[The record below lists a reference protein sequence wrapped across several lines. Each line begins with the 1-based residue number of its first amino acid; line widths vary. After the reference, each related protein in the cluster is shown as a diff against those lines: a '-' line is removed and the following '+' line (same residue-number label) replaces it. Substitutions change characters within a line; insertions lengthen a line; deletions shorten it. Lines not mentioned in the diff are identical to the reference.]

1 MGAVPITVAV
11 VAGGLAVINPCAFPL
26 LPAFLSFYLGVDEA
40 RLPRAATR
48 VAQGLLVGALV
59 TVGFL
64 GLFAV
69 AGLPISFGAGAIA
82 KAVPWA
88 GLSTGV
94 LLAGTGLAAAFGV
107 HLPSPVHLHV
117 QARREHRVGAIVMFG
132 VGYGAASLG
141 CTLPI
146 FLTLVGASLG
156 GGNKVAVFTAYGIGM
171 AVVLMSVSV
180 AVALLREGVSRFL
193 RPLLPH
199 MNRIAGALLV
209 VSGAY
214 LTYYW
219 ARIRFGN
226 TATLADDP
234 LVGFATRYVAEIQSY
249 AQAHAWPLLLC
260 AAALLGAAATV
271 SFRQSRRHATGR
283 GLVGR

>member
-1 MGAVPITVAV
+1 VGTVPITVAV

-26 LPAFLSFYLGVDEA
+26 LPAFLSFYLGADDA
-40 RLPRAATR
+40 QLPRAGTR

-59 TVGFL
+59 AVGFL
-64 GLFAV
+64 GLFAL
-69 AGLPISFGAGAIA
+69 ASLPISFGVGAIA
-82 KAVPWA
+82 QTVPWA
-88 GLSTGV
+88 GIVTGA
-94 LLAGTGLAAAFGV
+94 LLALAGLVALLGV

-117 QARREHRVGAIVMFG
+117 RVRRERRAGAIVMFG
-132 VGYGAASLG
+132 IGYGAASLG

-146 FLTLVGASLG
+146 FLALVGASLG
-156 GGNKVAVFTAYGIGM
+156 GGKVAVFSAYAVGM
-171 AVVLMSVSV
+171 TVVLMSFSV
-180 AVALLREGVSRFL
+180 AVALLRGGVSRFV

-209 VSGAY
+209 VSGSY

-234 LVGFATRYVAEIQSY
+234 LVWFPTRYVAQIQGY
-249 AQAHAWPLLLC
+249 AQDHAWPLLLV
-260 AAALLGAAATV
+260 AVAVLVAATAV
-271 SFRQSRRHATGR
+271 AYRQSPRRHAAAR
-283 GLVGR
+283 RLARR